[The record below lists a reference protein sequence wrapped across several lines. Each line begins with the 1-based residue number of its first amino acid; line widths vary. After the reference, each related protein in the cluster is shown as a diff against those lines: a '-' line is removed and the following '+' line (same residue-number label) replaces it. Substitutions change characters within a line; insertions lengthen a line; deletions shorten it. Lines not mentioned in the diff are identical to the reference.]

1 MTINC
6 RGRLLDVSHPVIMG
20 ILNVTPDSF
29 FDGGQYLSDSAILDR
44 AQKLLDEGAS
54 IIDIGGYSSRPG
66 AADVPVEE
74 ETDRVCR
81 AISAIMTRFPEA
93 VLSVDTFRS
102 AVARTAIETGAS
114 IINDISAGHL
124 DPDMLQTV
132 AGLQVPYVMMHMRG
146 TPSTMASMTDYDDVT
161 VNVLRYFS
169 ERIAAARSLGINDL
183 ILDPGF
189 GFAKTLEQNYELL
202 RHLDVFRNT
211 GLPVLAGVSRKSM
224 IYKPLGIKAESAMNG
239 TTALHM
245 AALERGASI
254 LRVHDVAA
262 AAECIALFRCLR
274 GA

>member
-54 IIDIGGYSSRPG
+54 IIDIGGYSSRSG

>member
-6 RGRLLDVSHPVIMG
+6 QGRLLDVSHPVIMG

-29 FDGGQYLSDSAILDR
+29 FDGGQYLSESAILDR
-44 AQKLLDEGAS
+44 AQKLFDEGAS

-66 AADVPVEE
+66 AADVPAGE

-81 AISAIMTRFPEA
+81 AISAIMARFPEA

-102 AVARTAIETGAS
+102 AVARAAVETGAS

-161 VNVLRYFS
+161 VEALRYFS
-169 ERIAAARSLGINDL
+169 ERIATARALGINDL
-183 ILDPGF
+183 VLDPGF
-189 GFAKTLEQNYELL
+189 GFAKTMEQNYELL
-202 RHLDVFRNT
+202 RNLDVFRNT
-211 GLPVLAGVSRKSM
+211 GIPLLVGISRKSM
-224 IYKPLGIKAESAMNG
+224 IYKPIGIKAENALNG